1 MLLEGTRRITDM
13 RHAID
18 IRHSEWQLRLG
29 KKNSTIRTNEKVGF
43 IAYNLNMK

>member
-29 KKNSTIRTNEKVGF
+29 KKNFQQSERMRK
-43 IAYNLNMK
+43 